1 MVFLV
6 SPFVVAGSLRSKR
19 FRGVWEQR
27 KTEERNFRYFA
38 CTPSFTH
45 TMNALEFFAPKPR
58 RNTCYAGYVTG
69 SLDVINNPHPVP
81 ITG

>member
-6 SPFVVAGSLRSKR
+6 SSFVVAGSLRSKR

-38 CTPSFTH
+38 CAPLLLTH
-45 TMNALEFFAPKPR
+45 AFEFFAPKPR

-69 SLDVINNPHPVP
+69 SLDVINNPHPAP